1 MMILFDRDTWREV
14 AETIGRNKRRS
25 VATAFG
31 VFWGI
36 FMLIILLSL
45 SNGFRNGIDMATK
58 SLAPSL
64 LGIMSDDTSHPYDGL
79 SSGRRWDLTE
89 SDLQMLKARIPEIE
103 FTAGS
108 YTIWGGGQKDIVYKG
123 KGARG
128 PLMGITPDYFRCN
141 YVDLVAGRML
151 SPSDHAEVRKY
162 ALLGIDNAISLFS
175 TAKDALGKQV
185 KCNDTYYTVI
195 GVIKPTSDMVNI
207 GPSMKTALMVPYH
220 TIQNTSTKR
229 GVVGPVFLTF
239 KPGVDRALAKKQIE
253 SLLKATHRISP
264 KDKKAISMFDIEE
277 LLNVFTSINLG
288 LNILVWI
295 VGIGTLLTGM
305 VGISNIL
312 LVTVRERTQEI
323 GVRRALGAKPSNI
336 IMQLLME
343 SLSLTAIAGVLGIV
357 LGVGTMA
364 LVAENFKTLS
374 SMPFVD
380 PTVDLGF
387 VFFALLII
395 IVSGVLAGLLPALK
409 AIEVKAIEAIR
420 EE

>member
-1 MMILFDRDTWREV
+1 
-14 AETIGRNKRRS
+14 
-25 VATAFG
+25 
-31 VFWGI
+31 
-36 FMLIILLSL
+36 
-45 SNGFRNGIDMATK
+45 
-58 SLAPSL
+58 
-64 LGIMSDDTSHPYDGL
+64 
-79 SSGRRWDLTE
+79 
-89 SDLQMLKARIPEIE
+89 
-103 FTAGS
+103 
-108 YTIWGGGQKDIVYKG
+108 
-123 KGARG
+123 
-128 PLMGITPDYFRCN
+128 
-141 YVDLVAGRML
+141 
-151 SPSDHAEVRKY
+151 
-162 ALLGIDNAISLFS
+162 
-175 TAKDALGKQV
+175 
-185 KCNDTYYTVI
+185 
-195 GVIKPTSDMVNI
+195 
-207 GPSMKTALMVPYH
+207 MKTALMVPYH

-357 LGVGTMA
+357 LGVGIMA